1 MPLGVEATSFSVSQ
15 IPKGSDGW
23 PTMYLLESPP
33 NPQHTAHVSCITL
46 IGCMLSLVS
55 YWERCRTYGRILV
68 SYHQR
73 GMISSNFFF
82 RKLLFQFTLYY
93 FFCFYST
100 ILFVVSFFPSFSEHF
115 HFPFPSLY
123 PWMISVIECSLL
135 EPCTGCAAPYGFI
148 NAMPLSTNTDSFAV
162 RKSPYHLHFFHFR
175 FWKEILRYLGNLN
188 G

>member
-82 RKLLFQFTLYY
+82 RKSLFQFTLYY

-100 ILFVVSFFPSFSEHF
+100 ILFVVSFFFLL
-115 HFPFPSLY
+115 SLNTF
-123 PWMISVIECSLL
+123 IS
-135 EPCTGCAAPYGFI
+135 
-148 NAMPLSTNTDSFAV
+148 LS
-162 RKSPYHLHFFHFR
+162 LHFTPEWFR
-175 FWKEILRYLGNLN
+175 WSNVVYWSRVQDAPHLMGSSMPCRSVPTRIVLP
-188 G
+188 

>member
-1 MPLGVEATSFSVSQ
+1 MPLGVEATTFSVSQ
-15 IPKGSDGW
+15 IPKGSDRW
-23 PTMYLLESPP
+23 PTKYLLESLP
-33 NPQHTAHVSCITL
+33 NPPQHTAHVSCITL

-68 SYHQR
+68 SYHQW
-73 GMISSNFFF
+73 GMISSNFFLGSCCF
-82 RKLLFQFTLYY
+82 SLHCII

-115 HFPFPSLY
+115 HFPFPSLF

-162 RKSPYHLHFFHFR
+162 RKSPYHLHFF
-175 FWKEILRYLGNLN
+175 ILDFGRKF
-188 G
+188 